1 MKNAILLL
9 TLISMNSGASEHEIK
24 ALMHRH
30 NQQTLACILVMG
42 SIGAYEGLKNLNSF
56 CHANAPVC
64 WQMALPLTSLTLAGI
79 YFLSK
84 KINL

>member
-9 TLISMNSGASEHEIK
+9 ALISMNSEASEHEFK
-24 ALMHRH
+24 ALMRRQ
-30 NQQTLACILVMG
+30 NQQTLTYILVMG

-56 CHANAPVC
+56 CHANGPVC
-64 WQMALPLTSLTLAGI
+64 WQVALPLTSLTLAGI